1 MGIRHA
7 LAWLQSTAIAKTIA
21 ENEVLFPWIESVHVL
36 AVVLVVGTISVVD
49 LRLLCIAS
57 VRRPVSQILHDVLPL
72 TWGAFAL
79 AALSGA
85 LLFSSNATTYAGN
98 FFFRLKVVLL
108 GRAGLNMG
116 GFPRAG
122 ARDVAQGESSRRTPA
137 AAKLAGAVSL
147 AIWIS
152 VVVFGRWTGFTL
164 H

>member
-1 MGIRHA
+1 MEIGHA

-21 ENEVLFPWIESVHVL
+21 ENEILFPWIESIHVL
-36 AVVLVVGTISVVD
+36 AVVLVIGTISVVD

-57 VRRPVSQILHDVLPL
+57 VRRPVSQVLHDVLPL

-98 FFFRLKVVLL
+98 FFFRGKLVLL
-108 GRAGLNMG
+108 CLAGLNMA
-116 GFPRAG
+116 GFHLLG
-122 ARDVAQGESSRRTPA
+122 SRDVAQWESSSRTPA